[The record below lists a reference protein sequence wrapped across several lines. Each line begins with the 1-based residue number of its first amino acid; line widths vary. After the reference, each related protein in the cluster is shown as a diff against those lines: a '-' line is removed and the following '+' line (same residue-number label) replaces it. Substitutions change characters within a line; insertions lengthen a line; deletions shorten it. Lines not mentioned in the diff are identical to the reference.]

1 MDARIS
7 GNVGEILLREGL
19 ITPEQLEKAN
29 RERVSA
35 DKSLA
40 RVLVE
45 MGLISEKVK
54 LGILQKKLGCE
65 ILSLRNIK
73 IEPLLTARVPRG
85 LAFRYLAVP
94 VRLDSDGL
102 LVAMDDPSDVEAVDK
117 LAAIAQVK
125 IKPVL
130 ATSEDIG
137 KILAQ
142 YPQETST
149 GILLSGGVAPAGL
162 RVIRELTFWFLLL
175 APLIALYFVLR
186 YHTHFQTWLVKQ
198 DLSIFDISLYL
209 LICWGTWS
217 VLIYYFH
224 DMVFSRLLS
233 TKKPSDDEDDEE

>member
-1 MDARIS
+1 MDARIT

-29 RERVSA
+29 RERVAA

-65 ILSLRNIK
+65 ILSLRNVK
-73 IEPLLTARVPRG
+73 IDALLAARVPRG

-94 VRLDSDGL
+94 VRLDPDGL
-102 LVAMDDPSDVEAVDK
+102 LVAMDDPSDLEAVDK
-117 LAAIAQVK
+117 LSAIAQVK

-149 GILLSGGVAPAGL
+149 GVVLVRGVPTGL

-175 APLIALYFVLR
+175 APLIALYFVIR

-217 VLIYYFH
+217 VVIYYFH
-224 DMVFSRLLS
+224 DMLFSRLLS
-233 TKKPSDDEDDEE
+233 TKKPSEDEDEEE